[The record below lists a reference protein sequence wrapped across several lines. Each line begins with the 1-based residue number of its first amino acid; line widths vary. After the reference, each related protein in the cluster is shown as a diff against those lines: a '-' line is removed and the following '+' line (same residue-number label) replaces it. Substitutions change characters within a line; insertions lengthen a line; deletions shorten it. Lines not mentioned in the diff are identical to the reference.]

1 MLNQILFN
9 ICNKKV
15 DGFYQPRPHT
25 ALVYKFAQYLY
36 KKGVI

>member
-1 MLNQILFN
+1 MLNSILFN

-15 DGFYQPRPHT
+15 DGFYQSRPYT
-25 ALVYKFAQYLY
+25 KWVYKFAQWLY